1 MGSIGRWKGPKI
13 PYLPLGATPVAY
25 LICGGSK
32 GPVGLPVAQPR
43 PKQAPERTRSNHTHY
58 LLVPTHRSV

>member
-1 MGSIGRWKGPKI
+1 MDIIGRQRGLKTPK
-13 PYLPLGATPVAY
+13 LPLGATPVAY

-43 PKQAPERTRSNHTHY
+43 PKHARERTRSNHTHK